1 MLAVPFTC
9 CSDSEFQI
17 LPDACSVPDTCS
29 ILPYACCSILLCSL
43 LSDACKLARLSSDS
57 GFRTFA
63 GRCHAICRM
72 SSAASRPSVDQP
84 APAPALKRNSDDV
97 GWEYGVLIDP
107 NDLNV
112 IKCKLCPKV
121 VKAGIYRLKLHIAGK
136 KGEVRPCPNATP
148 EDKEKCRKAIEESGR
163 A

>member
-1 MLAVPFTC
+1 
-9 CSDSEFQI
+9 
-17 LPDACSVPDTCS
+17 
-29 ILPYACCSILLCSL
+29 
-43 LSDACKLARLSSDS
+43 
-57 GFRTFA
+57 
-63 GRCHAICRM
+63 M

-112 IKCKLCPKV
+112 IKCKLCQKV

-148 EDKEKCRKAIEESGR
+148 EDKEKCRKAIEESRR
-163 A
+163 AKRARKEKDQEVRDAVTIDVDSDGYQNSILDFKCIRL